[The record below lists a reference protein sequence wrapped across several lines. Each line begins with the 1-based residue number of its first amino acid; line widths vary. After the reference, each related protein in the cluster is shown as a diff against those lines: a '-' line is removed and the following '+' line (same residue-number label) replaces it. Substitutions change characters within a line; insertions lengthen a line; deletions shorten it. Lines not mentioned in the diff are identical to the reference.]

1 MKTHLGPPPRDFN
14 GGEFALIVALA
25 FGLAIAGSLSE
36 ALSYSG
42 RPIRFD
48 EAALVWTISYELVIG
63 SIIAIILRSRGWRW
77 SDFAIHYSTGATIL
91 GVLLAIAVFTVWE
104 AFGALIGK
112 VSISLSADVASVAAV
127 SIVNPCFEELLV
139 LGYVVQALRK
149 RFGLT
154 TAVNVSLAIRL
165 LYHLYEG
172 PLAVIPIAIFGLV
185 ATVVYV
191 RMGRLWPVIV
201 MHAVLDFVGLTA
213 S

>member
-1 MKTHLGPPPRDFN
+1 MKTHLGPPTRDFN
-14 GGEFALIVALA
+14 GGEFAFVVALA
-25 FGLAIAGSLSE
+25 FGLAIAGSLSQ
-36 ALSYSG
+36 ALSYSA
-42 RPIRFD
+42 RPIEFD
-48 EAALVWTISYELVIG
+48 DAALAWTIGYELVIG
-63 SIIAIILRSRGWRW
+63 SIIGIALRRRGWRW
-77 SDFAIHYSTGATIL
+77 SDFAIHYSKGSTIL
-91 GVLLAIAVFTVWE
+91 GLLLGMAVLLVLEV
-104 AFGALIGK
+104 FGALFGR
-112 VSISLSADVASVAAV
+112 VAASFSANMASIAAV
-127 SIVNPCFEELLV
+127 SLVNPCFEELLV

-154 TAVNVSLAIRL
+154 TAANVSIAIRL